1 MSKFSTICVTS
12 GTTSIGTAGPG
23 IIALILAPLVVFGQA
38 TNGRDTAPE
47 RAEATNSPAIVL
59 HLDDHW
65 RLQPPINRGARAEV
79 MRIFTEAGVHASW
92 VDGNSASPGAID
104 GLMHVT
110 VLILDATGEERMATI
125 ERLDRGVAGVANR
138 EINRVYIF
146 YSRVSYHA
154 RVRNRNIGTSV
165 GMAIVHEV
173 GHLLL
178 GKGHS
183 YIGIMRAELNLESM
197 LPQGFTR
204 IERAI
209 IRSRLSTTVQ
219 TPLVAGVTRVP
230 Q

>member
-1 MSKFSTICVTS
+1 MR
-12 GTTSIGTAGPG
+12 
-23 IIALILAPLVVFGQA
+23 ALTGGLAFVILGVVFGQA
-38 TNGRDTAPE
+38 TNGRDTGPE
-47 RAEATNSPAIVL
+47 RTDATNSQAIVL
-59 HLDDHW
+59 HLEDHW
-65 RLQPPINRGARAEV
+65 RLQPPIKGGARAEV
-79 MRIFTEAGVHASW
+79 MRIFTEAGVHVSW
-92 VDGNSASPGAID
+92 VDGNSASRDAID

-110 VLILDATGEERMATI
+110 VLVLDAAGEERMATI
-125 ERLDRGVAGVANR
+125 ERLDRDVAGVANR
-138 EINRVYIF
+138 EMHRVYIF
-146 YSRVSYHA
+146 YSRVAYKA
-154 RVRNRNIGTSV
+154 RVRNRNVGTSV

-183 YIGIMRAELNLESM
+183 HIGIMRAELNLESM

-209 IRSRLSTTVQ
+209 IRSRLSTTVR